1 MMPFRFIFQLSCTKM
16 VYHRYSLQQLI
27 VSFAL
32 MTAVAVFFRA
42 TLRTLE
48 EMINQL
54 GRFGYV
60 WYSRGGGGGGCNIVC
75 SYPRWG
81 GCRLRRQYLFCARS
95 GDVIIFY
102 LPRRINVLV
111 SKSIGTLLL

>member
-1 MMPFRFIFQLSCTKM
+1 MMMPFRFIFQLSCTKM

-60 WYSRGGGGGGCNIVC
+60 WYSRGGGGGGVQYCMFVP
-75 SYPRWG
+75 SVG
-81 GCRLRRQYLFCARS
+81 GVQAKAAIL
-95 GDVIIFY
+95 
-102 LPRRINVLV
+102 VLC
-111 SKSIGTLLL
+111 